1 MAIGGYFELELHR
14 NTHFHDALKL
24 NTARNCLEYILR
36 VRRYSKIFIP
46 YYTCDALLEPIHKLN
61 LEYEF
66 YHIDENFQPVF
77 TKELR
82 PGEAFLYTNYF
93 GFTQKIARSLRKK
106 IPNLIIDNCQA
117 FYTEALEYT
126 DTFYSARKFFGVPDG
141 AYLYTTKE
149 LVSPLAVEIS
159 SGRMSHLIERIEASA
174 EMGYHD
180 FQHNENSLSNLPIRQ
195 MSAISDRILQSVDYE
210 YVRNKRR
217 QNFSC
222 LHAVLKDINQLKLN
236 LEEDIVPMVY
246 PFWSL
251 DKTLRKK
258 LLENQIFV
266 ATYWLNV
273 LKWCKVNTL
282 ENNWAQ
288 HLIPLPIDQR
298 YGTQEMAQILKVILA

>member
-1 MAIGGYFELELHR
+1 
-14 NTHFHDALKL
+14 
-24 NTARNCLEYILR
+24 
-36 VRRYSKIFIP
+36 
-46 YYTCDALLEPIHKLN
+46 
-61 LEYEF
+61 
-66 YHIDENFQPVF
+66 
-77 TKELR
+77 
-82 PGEAFLYTNYF
+82 
-93 GFTQKIARSLRKK
+93 
-106 IPNLIIDNCQA
+106 
-117 FYTEALEYT
+117 
-126 DTFYSARKFFGVPDG
+126 
-141 AYLYTTKE
+141 
-149 LVSPLAVEIS
+149 
-159 SGRMSHLIERIEASA
+159 
-174 EMGYHD
+174 MGYHD

-298 YGTQEMAQILKVILA
+298 YGTQEMEQILKVILA